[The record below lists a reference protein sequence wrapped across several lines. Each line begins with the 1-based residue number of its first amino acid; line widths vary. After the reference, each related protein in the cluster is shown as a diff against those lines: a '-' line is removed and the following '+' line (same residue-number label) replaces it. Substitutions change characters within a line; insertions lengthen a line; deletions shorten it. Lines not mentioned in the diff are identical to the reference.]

1 MKKQFWVDP
10 YLWVHGAGLAV
21 VPLALLLCLW
31 GLAGSDPVLP
41 SALELMLV
49 ALVGIVPIGWM
60 QLQRPF
66 YIYSLPGLAIAPDRL
81 AESQRRILTLFRTR
95 RNPAVTGLA
104 SGILGLV
111 LWQLYRVAAEVGE
124 AAPGN
129 RWLGLMVAALGFLLA
144 NLFLQVPLSVF
155 GVMWAT
161 DAEVAKT
168 MPYPIG
174 QIKSDFSVYGISRPQ
189 ILPDLQAD

>member
-10 YLWVHGAGLAV
+10 YLWVHGAGLAM
-21 VPLALLLCLW
+21 VPLTLLLCLW

-41 SALELMLV
+41 SGLEGMLV
-49 ALVGIVPIGWM
+49 ALAGIIPIGWM

-81 AESQRRILTLFRTR
+81 IESQRRILTLFRTR

-104 SGILGLV
+104 GGALGLV
-111 LWQLYRVAAEVGE
+111 LWQLYPIAAEVSG
-124 AAPGN
+124 AVPGH
-129 RWLGLMVAALGFLLA
+129 RWLGLMIAALGFLLA
-144 NLFLQVPLSVF
+144 NLFLQVPLSVL

-168 MPYPIG
+168 VPYPIES
-174 QIKSDFSVYGISRPQ
+174 IKSDFSVYGISRPQ
-189 ILPDLQAD
+189 ILPERLAD